1 MKIRQML
8 LLSTLLVAAGCAK
21 DFPGGVT
28 GLGESGMI
36 PLNIEGRISRTATK
50 ATAESFVD
58 KDAIGLFAVNYS
70 EGNTVPG
77 TLAVEGNQ
85 ADNAKYVFDADN
97 HKWAPVKPV
106 YYKDINTH
114 VDLYVYYPY
123 QASFT
128 SVTEGGFEVCKDQST
143 EASATS
149 LSGYEASDLLWGKA
163 VNVTPSESSVSISL
177 RHRLAAVKVT
187 LVEADNSGF
196 GDGEFES
203 LEKSILLTGTTRKAQ
218 FDYSTGQVTSVG
230 TAQLDGIVMCPQ
242 GDGSWRAIAIPQT
255 VAASTQLFAITVN
268 GVSYRFSQTSAV
280 TYQSGKQTD
289 FTITVSKK
297 SPSGEY
303 EFALTDVQ
311 INDWTED
318 KNTHGGEARQYFVVN
333 VTEPGTLGKTIKAMG
348 KNPDKIRNLKV
359 VGNVRDDDFY
369 FMRDSMAILEA
380 VNMKESVIAAPNPNR
395 QKDYYYSTE
404 NVSSDEYKRIFQA
417 FGEPDE
423 IKGSAA
429 FWYTNRRNSIP
440 PYAFYRKETLTYF
453 CFPEE
458 IDHIDQN
465 AFNGSRLSGAL
476 VIPDRVTYLGAE
488 AFEGT
493 NISSVCFPSN
503 LVMITRS
510 TFKDCTSL
518 SGSLDLSNQ
527 LLFIGENAFESCNFS
542 GELHLPDNLEFIGA
556 GAFTRAG
563 NFVGNLKIP
572 DKITALYSYTF
583 YNCGFSG
590 TLDLNNVINLANA
603 YSCFDFCEF
612 SRELIIPEGVTSIA
626 DNCFYASY
634 GSGGFS
640 SVKFSSTLKEIGAS
654 AFNAQTR
661 MCCDITFP
669 EGFLVIKEGAFENCR
684 SITGIKLPST
694 TQTIQKEA
702 FRNCFNVS
710 RIVCNAIEPPT
721 VLDYAFD
728 GIAKD
733 NFTVEVPA
741 QSVKKYQ
748 ADPVWG
754 EFKRIAAHYDFS
766 LSRDKMRALNG
777 EMTRTFTLRAPAGF
791 SWSIE
796 SKPDWVTVS
805 QESGTGKADITV
817 TVSAMERTDEQFE
830 VNEGTYNYPDYKQYK
845 GRSGEIVF
853 KLDDKDYS
861 CSLEVE
867 QYDYD
872 YADGYVKTHHEATQG
887 NGIDIIF
894 IGEGYDARDIA
905 SGTFVSNADEAYNA
919 FFDLEP
925 YKTYKDYFNVYSVM
939 SMSDESGIGTV
950 NTIRNTK
957 FGTYFTQNRIMIP
970 DAEPMFEWAKKADN
984 GVDFTKA
991 LVVNLMNTSTYEG
1004 VCAMYGDGSAIAFCP
1019 VSRDAYPYDFRGI
1032 VQHEAGGHGFGK
1044 LGDEYIYHNAFIQT
1058 CTCICCD
1065 HGEVFNAMKEKGWYR
1080 NLSMSGDANQVP
1092 WAHLIYHSK
1101 YSDYVDM
1108 YEGGY
1113 MHSRG
1118 VYRSE
1123 ATSCMN
1129 NNIPYYS
1136 AISRQAIVERI
1147 MEIAGEE
1154 FTLEDFYSN
1163 DSDAFGSQ
1171 TKAGFAMPF
1180 DRTFGIDPKWS
1191 RGSEKGSVVYMG
1203 EHPDYSKIK

>member
-1 MKIRQML
+1 MKLKYLSVFGCVAML
-8 LLSTLLVAAGCAK
+8 LAGCTEEQVLTAV
-21 DFPGGVT
+21 GGDSD
-28 GLGESGMI
+28 LI
-36 PLNIEGRISRTATK
+36 PISVNSSINQQATK
-50 ATAESFVD
+50 ATAEGFVD
-58 KDAIGLFAVNYS
+58 KDAVGLFAVNYT
-70 EGNTVPG
+70 EGNTMAG
-77 TLAVEGNQ
+77 TLLSEGNQ
-85 ADNAKYVFDADN
+85 ADNVKYIFDESN
-97 HKWAPVKPV
+97 FKWNPVKPV

-114 VDLYVYYPY
+114 ADLYLYYPY
-123 QASFT
+123 QASI
-128 SVTEGGFEVCKDQST
+128 SDVNAAGFEVKKDQST
-143 EASATS
+143 AATATE
-149 LSGYEASDLLWGKA
+149 LSGYEASDFLWGKGEDI
-163 VNVTPSESSVSISL
+163 TPSQTAVAIKLS
-177 RHRLAAVKVT
+177 HKLAAVQVALAEGT
-187 LVEADNSGF
+187 GF
-196 GDGEFES
+196 EDGEFES
-203 LEKSILLTGTTRKAQ
+203 LEKSVILTGTTRKATI
-218 FDYSTGQVTSVG
+218 DYATGNVTAVG
-230 TAQLDGIVMCPQ
+230 NPQLDGIVMCPQ

-268 GVSYRFSQTSAV
+268 GVSYKFSQASAV

-333 VTEPGTLGKTIKAMG
+333 VTEPGTLGKTIKSMG

-380 VNMKESVIAAPNPNR
+380 VNMKESVVAASAKQTTIAAA
-395 QKDYYYSTE
+395 KT
-404 NVSSDEYKRIFQA
+404 SSKEYKWFCEWY
-417 FGEPDE
+417 GEPDNLNRLGTSFVWYD
-423 IKGSAA
+423 KG
-429 FWYTNRRNSIP
+429 NNIP
-440 PYAFYRKETLTYF
+440 TDAFYHKTSLCF
-453 CFPEE
+453 FSFPEN
-458 IDHIDQN
+458 IRVIGGG
-465 AFNGSRLSGAL
+465 AFAGTRLSGAL
-476 VIPDRVTYLGAE
+476 VIPDGVIDVGSS
-488 AFEGT
+488 AFADT
-493 NISSVCFPSN
+493 NIGSVSFSCDLKYIGDAAF
-503 LVMITRS
+503 LG
-510 TFKDCTSL
+510 CTSL
-518 SGSLDLSNQ
+518 SGTLNLPTQ
-527 LLFIGENAFESCNFS
+527 LLYIGESAFQKCEFT
-542 GELHLPDNLEFIGA
+542 GELHLPDNLEYLGSWAFQSA
-556 GAFTRAG
+556 GK
-563 NFVGNLKIP
+563 FVGGLRIP
-572 DKITALYSYTF
+572 DKITELGDFTF
-583 YNCGFSG
+583 NGGSDKFPFTG
-590 TLDLNNVINLANA
+590 ILDLNNVISLGSSA
-603 YSCFDFCEF
+603 F
-612 SRELIIPEGVTSIA
+612 SWCNFSGELIIPEGVTSIPSC
-626 DNCFYASY
+626 CFQI
-634 GSGGFS
+634 GHFT
-640 SVKFSSTLKEIGAS
+640 SVRFPSTLKEIQEE
-654 AFNAQTR
+654 AFDQQSR
-661 MCCDITFP
+661 LSGDIILP
-669 EGFLVIKEGAFENCR
+669 EGFQIIGARAFASC
-684 SITGIKLPST
+684 SQITGIELPST
-694 TQTIQKEA
+694 IQTIQSGA
-702 FRNCFNVS
+702 FGSSIYVS
-710 RIVCNAIEPPT
+710 RFVCNAIEPPT
-721 VLDYAFD
+721 VMSGALG

-748 ADPVWG
+748 ADPEWG

-766 LSRDKMRALNG
+766 ISRERMRALNE
-777 EMTRTFTLRAPAGF
+777 EMTRTYTLRAPANF

-817 TVSAMERTDEQFE
+817 TVSAMERTDEMFE

-853 KLDDKDYS
+853 SLDEKDYT
-861 CSLEVE
+861 CTLEVE

-887 NGIDIIF
+887 SGIDIIF
-894 IGEGYDARDIA
+894 IGDGYDARDIA
-905 SGTFVSNADEAYNA
+905 SGTFVSNADEAYTA

-950 NTIRNTK
+950 NTIRDTK

-970 DAEPMFEWAKKADN
+970 DVEPMFEWAKKADN
-984 GVDFTKA
+984 DVDFTKA
-991 LVVNLMNTSTYEG
+991 LVINLVNTSTYEG
-1004 VCAMYGDGSAIAFCP
+1004 ICAMYGDGSAIAFCP

-1044 LGDEYIYHNAFIQT
+1044 LGDEYIYHHAFIQT
-1058 CTCICCD
+1058 CGCICCD
-1065 HGEVFNAMKEKGWYR
+1065 HGNVFNAMKEKGWYR

-1154 FTLEDFYSN
+1154 FTLEKFYQN
-1163 DSDAFGSQ
+1163 DSDAFGTI
-1171 TKAGFAMPF
+1171 TKGAWAVPF
-1180 DRTFGIDPKWS
+1180 DRTFGVDPKWS